1 MSIPTLMF
9 VREQFVL
16 SSVEVA
22 HSKFTLLDLIGQVLA
37 IDMEPLKQQSETPLN
52 DADTNPA
59 PT

>member
-37 IDMEPLKQQSETPLN
+37 IDMEHLK
-52 DADTNPA
+52 
-59 PT
+59 